1 MKKLILL
8 VSIAVIVAIGVV
20 INTNSVIQ
28 AEYWEAPES
37 NGVSQRLVN
46 KAQLLPLSLIELGKY
61 SGPEDITVNQQNEL
75 FVSTA
80 EGYILK
86 LNVMTN
92 QLVEWVFTGGY
103 PLGLRFDN
111 AHNLIIADAA
121 LGLLKVDQQQQITV
135 LADQFDGSPL
145 GFVDALDIDDKG
157 IIYFSDA
164 SRKFS
169 PRDYGGPENA
179 SEIDIFEHGGNGR
192 IYAYDPQTKTL
203 ELLLDNLQFAN
214 GVSLTH
220 DQQALLIVETANY
233 RILKYYL
240 HGDRQGEVSVVLGN
254 LPGFPDNIVRHPK
267 TGYWLGLT
275 APRSSALDKL
285 SRWPL
290 IRQMVYQLPKSLKPS
305 AQNYGHVLHI
315 DDNGQVI
322 TSLTDPSGS
331 YPMTTGAMQHQN
343 HLYISSLKGQVIGVK
358 QLGDLETHEGQ
369 IPNGEY

>member
-8 VSIAVIVAIGVV
+8 VPIAVIAAIGVV

-135 LADQFDGSPL
+135 LADQFDGSSL
-145 GFVDALDIDDKG
+145 GFVDALDIDD
-157 IIYFSDA
+157 
-164 SRKFS
+164 
-169 PRDYGGPENA
+169 NT
-179 SEIDIFEHGGNGR
+179 N
-192 IYAYDPQTKTL
+192 T
-203 ELLLDNLQFAN
+203 
-214 GVSLTH
+214 
-220 DQQALLIVETANY
+220 
-233 RILKYYL
+233 
-240 HGDRQGEVSVVLGN
+240 
-254 LPGFPDNIVRHPK
+254 
-267 TGYWLGLT
+267 
-275 APRSSALDKL
+275 
-285 SRWPL
+285 
-290 IRQMVYQLPKSLKPS
+290 
-305 AQNYGHVLHI
+305 
-315 DDNGQVI
+315 
-322 TSLTDPSGS
+322 
-331 YPMTTGAMQHQN
+331 
-343 HLYISSLKGQVIGVK
+343 
-358 QLGDLETHEGQ
+358 
-369 IPNGEY
+369 